1 MHALPHYYTVAANAG
16 ERGHVELTA
25 PRLPALHSD
34 SPAEFDGPGDCWSP
48 ETLLTGAI
56 GDCVILT
63 FRAVARASHLPR
75 TSLRCE
81 VTGTLDRI
89 DRVTRFTDVQVRAY
103 LTVPAGVDPA
113 IAQRALE
120 KAERGCLIANSLNA
134 AVHFV
139 PEIIVGAR
147 GEAEGRA
154 EDGDGALTHA

>member
-1 MHALPHYYTVAANAG
+1 MHELPHYYTVTANAG
-16 ERGHVELTA
+16 ERGQVELTA

-63 FRAVARASHLPR
+63 FRAVARASRLPW

-89 DRVTRFTDVQVRAY
+89 DRVTRFTGVDVHAH
-103 LTVPAGVDPA
+103 LTVPTGVDPA
-113 IAQRALE
+113 TAQRALE
-120 KAERGCLIANSLNA
+120 KAERSCLIANSLNA

-139 PEIIVGAR
+139 PEITIDTR
-147 GEAEGRA
+147 GEADSRA
-154 EDGDGALTHA
+154 REDCVTAR